1 MSTTT
6 TTSQTIPGR
15 GGQEQD
21 ILAMLARLSEQASG
35 QLGDLGAL
43 AGGDLSALGPSGMD
57 QELVAQS
64 ITRAG
69 EMARR
74 ALQGQL
80 QVSGAGLDEELAA
93 RGLQDS
99 SIEGFRRAGLE
110 AGAFSQ
116 ITNVVEQAQ
125 QQGGQALMNLPFQRA
140 AVQLNA
146 NQALFNRIMGAG
158 GLVAQTGMQE
168 RLAQPTQTT
177 ETPFSVQQS
186 LQLGQQLG
194 SIAAAP
200 FTGGGSLAFMGAG
213 GAPTG
218 YGVVPGTNTP
228 TSLYGGFGTGLSRRG
243 E

>member
-1 MSTTT
+1 MNTETTT
-6 TTSQTIPGR
+6 AQTIPGR
-15 GGQEQD
+15 GGQENA
-21 ILAMLARLSEQASG
+21 ILRLLAQLSEEAGG

-43 AGGDLSALGPSGMD
+43 AGGDLSALGPSGLD
-57 QELVAQS
+57 QELVSQS

-80 QVSGAGLDEELAA
+80 QVSGAGLEEELAA
-93 RGLQDS
+93 RGIQGS

-116 ITNVVEQAQ
+116 ITNVVEQARQ
-125 QQGGQALMNLPFQRA
+125 EGGQALMNLPFQRA

-158 GLVAQTGMQE
+158 GLVAQQGLQE
-168 RLAQPTQTT
+168 RLAQPTQVQK
-177 ETPFSVQQS
+177 TPFSMQQG

-213 GAPTG
+213 GGPTG

-228 TSLYGGFGTGLSRRG
+228 TSLYGGFGSGLRQRG
-243 E
+243 